1 MLATNYWTSKQRL
14 IIFYDIRLLSVP
26 RLATDID
33 DSGARLLELQSL
45 LLPISIVDDKRYA

>member
-14 IIFYDIRLLSVP
+14 IIFYDICLLSMP

-33 DSGARLLELQSL
+33 DSGAGLLELQSL
-45 LLPISIVDDKRYA
+45 LLPISFVYDERYA